1 MAPPLLYKAQT
12 RRLFH
17 AHIKLKL
24 SAFWDESVFDELFAL
39 METVNERYNSYAEGS
54 FIDQINRQA
63 GAFVETDATT
73 VQLLN
78 RLKDLSDDLA
88 GEYDITVMPLIR
100 LWGFYK
106 TSAWRIP
113 SDNEIRAALSQV
125 GYRRIQ
131 IEGTKVAIEKG
142 QEIITGSFV
151 KAFAVDEVSK
161 LMHATGITDAI
172 INAGGSSICAINN
185 DSHPYWQVEVNDTE
199 WDGNTLFLL
208 QLANQCYS
216 TSSNENT
223 FLEIAG
229 KRYGHIISPKTGYP
243 SENRQVGIISQ
254 DAFTGDVLSTGLFNC
269 NKATFLRRMELLSD
283 KYGVEGFLVDKDGDM
298 VFSRNFEKYIIH

>member
-1 MAPPLLYKAQT
+1 MASSLLYKTQT
-12 RRLFH
+12 RWLFH

-24 SAFWDESVFDELFAL
+24 SAFWDESVFEELFTV
-39 METVNERYNSYAEGS
+39 MGTVNERYNSYTEGS
-54 FIDQINRQA
+54 LIDQINQQA
-63 GAFVETDATT
+63 GSFVNTDATT
-73 VQLLN
+73 ATLLS
-78 RLKDLSDDLA
+78 RLQDLSDDLT

-113 SDNEIRAALSQV
+113 SDDEIRTALSQV

-131 IEGTKVAIEKG
+131 SEGTKVAIEKG

-151 KAFAVDEVSK
+151 KAFAVDQVTK
-161 LMHATGITDAI
+161 LMRATGITDAI

-185 DSHPYWQVEVNDTE
+185 DSHPHWQVEVNDTE
-199 WDGNTLFLL
+199 GEENTLFLL

-223 FLEIAG
+223 FLEIEG

-243 SENRQVGIISQ
+243 SENRQIGIISQ

-269 NKATFLRRMELLSD
+269 DKATFLRRMKFLSD
-283 KYGVEGFLVDKDGDM
+283 KYSVEGFLIDKNGDM
-298 VFSRNFEKYIIH
+298 AFSRNFEKYIIR